1 MYKKLSEKRMCS
13 FRWDHKWPWFL
24 EICLFTSS
32 SSPYQ
37 CFFCY
42 GSCSLFYFFSPHFS
56 SPLPL
61 LIFFLLLFASKA
73 YYYFQTSY
81 HLFCLKVTNSHGGL
95 KLVFGYALSLYRKQT
110 IIDLS
115 DSSTCI
121 RFLQKCLLEGYCQM

>member
-1 MYKKLSEKRMCS
+1 MTLIFGNLSFHFFILSLSM
-13 FRWDHKWPWFL
+13 FFLLWFL
-24 EICLFTSS
+24 
-32 SSPYQ
+32 
-37 CFFCY
+37 FFV
-42 GSCSLFYFFSPHFS
+42 LFFSPHFS